1 MTWGPLPFIV
11 ASEVFP
17 LDMRGKGMSVSFC
30 INWLFNFT
38 VAKVTPPMIEN
49 IGYKTYLVFF
59 TLSMVGLLWSIFIL
73 PELRGLSLEELDS
86 VFRDTSGAEDMARRQ
101 RVADRVGLH
110 LAAEEVGEHNEG
122 KRDQEHLEKPD
133 DFNK

>member
-1 MTWGPLPFIV
+1 
-11 ASEVFP
+11 
-17 LDMRGKGMSVSFC
+17 
-30 INWLFNFT
+30 
-38 VAKVTPPMIEN
+38 
-49 IGYKTYLVFF
+49 
-59 TLSMVGLLWSIFIL
+59 MVGLLWSIFIL